1 MLRDLQGEL
10 GAVVADAIAARAPF
24 TALRLEAAGRESP
37 VMRRLA
43 EALAAGVG
51 LPEDAEDGDLR
62 VRVRPDGGGWVVL
75 VRTTRRPLS
84 TRAWRACDRPGGLNA
99 SLAAAVPWLAR
110 PARGVAALNAFSGS
124 GTLAI
129 ELALADPDARVDG
142 LDVDPEAV
150 ACAERNAS
158 AAGVEGRVRFAV
170 GDATAL
176 GAADGSVR
184 LLLADPP
191 WGDAVGAHAANRAL
205 YPAFLAEAARVVA
218 PGGRLALVTHEVALV
233 HDLLAGAAGA
243 AWRTRPRAPRLAR
256 RPPPAAA
263 RRRAPGGRGRGPAEA
278 GRGPRTALGAGAN
291 LNRMRALGRLKPGWY
306 VLIALASLRRRR
318 RASVGA
324 ATSSR
329 CASCGWTSAGV
340 EATAAPAA
348 LGPSE
353 AAVPPPMPGDV
364 GLWFPVPGARVP
376 DDDDHLPGAPRPY
389 RSGASEG
396 FVFWPD
402 GAACLGFGTPVIA
415 TGSGEIVRVDEPY
428 AELDE
433 AAWESLLAYVA
444 DGPTRASSTAC
455 AVARCGSSSTTAAW
469 LATATSAACAPA

>member
-1 MLRDLQGEL
+1 MVEVLQAEVRARLGEGGALDTAPPVRRGPTGREDALALRVTEHGRAALHELRTAVAVERVRRFAVPRPKALLGDAVLRDLQGEL

-43 EALAAGVG
+43 EALAAGVS

-62 VRVRPDGGGWVVL
+62 VRVRPDGGGWVVS

-110 PARGVAALNAFSGS
+110 PARGVHALNAFSGS

-129 ELALADPDARVDG
+129 ELALAHPDARVDG

-191 WGDAVGAHAANRAL
+191 WGDAVGAHAANREL
-205 YPAFLAEAARVVA
+205 YPAFLIEAARVVA

-233 HDLLAGAAGA
+233 HELLAGSAGA
-243 AWRTRPRAPRLAR
+243 AWRTVHER
-256 RPPPAAA
+256 RVWHGGHHPLLLVVERVAGGGEG
-263 RRRAPGGRGRGPAEA
+263 RRKPGGGREP
-278 GRGPRTALGAGAN
+278 
-291 LNRMRALGRLKPGWY
+291 
-306 VLIALASLRRRR
+306 
-318 RASVGA
+318 
-324 ATSSR
+324 
-329 CASCGWTSAGV
+329 
-340 EATAAPAA
+340 
-348 LGPSE
+348 
-353 AAVPPPMPGDV
+353 
-364 GLWFPVPGARVP
+364 
-376 DDDDHLPGAPRPY
+376 
-389 RSGASEG
+389 RSG
-396 FVFWPD
+396 
-402 GAACLGFGTPVIA
+402 
-415 TGSGEIVRVDEPY
+415 RV
-428 AELDE
+428 L
-433 AAWESLLAYVA
+433 
-444 DGPTRASSTAC
+444 T
-455 AVARCGSSSTTAAW
+455 
-469 LATATSAACAPA
+469 